1 MNNNIDIIEG
11 WLEHNGI
18 CHCQEPQENKNGVT
32 LEILPSENV
41 LRINIPNGQWKDL
54 STFQRKW
61 LSDVARN
68 GYEVVLNKIISGT
81 TPVNPP
87 MKVKV
92 ASNKKE
98 KKSELTES
106 KIKYSSIMSQ
116 LLLENMSFNDLLKAS
131 KMKPDNS
138 RMDRAKYVNTRHLRV
153 GITSDGE
160 TMMFTYKSDK
170 QHSTTKKRWHG
181 TIQFFEEDTTNMD
194 AGNLDCKVYCDCP
207 DFFYRWEYNNTKAGA
222 SDLSKNHNGQPP
234 RPRDGIPP
242 GVGDLGEGLCK
253 HLITIAEWI
262 KQTVDD
268 TLEPIKKTKV
278 EPPVPNMPSPTTDY
292 SDSRSLQ
299 ENINASALFDK
310 FKKLANTNVEFD
322 VPYYDEEPVS
332 EELLEGYHH
341 HHKDY
346 RLYEGNREIIAMFGD
361 NSRLSF
367 EVHFRDN
374 HKEDKEK
381 WRSKALTTWKSLA
394 NEIYK
399 EVTEFNTCN
408 PVQKSWKECFREAL
422 KHPKLQEYIRNN
434 HHQRVFPDKGYPAH
448 VQGKAQPVID
458 PVNFTR
464 TN

>member
-106 KIKYSSIMSQ
+106 KIKYSSIVTR
-116 LLLENMSFNDLLKAS
+116 LLLEDMSFNDLLKAS

-138 RMDRAKYVNTRHLRV
+138 RMDRAKYVNARSLRV
-153 GITSDGE
+153 AVTDDGE
-160 TMMFTYKSDK
+160 AWTFSYKSDA
-170 QHSTTKKRWHG
+170 QHSTTGKRWHG
-181 TIQFFEEDTTNMD
+181 MINFLKDDISSTED
-194 AGNLDCKVYCDCP
+194 AGAVNCKVYCNCP

-222 SDLSKNHNGQPP
+222 SELSKNHNGQPP

-253 HLITIAEWI
+253 HLIALASY
-262 KQTVDD
+262 
-268 TLEPIKKTKV
+268 LETAIEPNV
-278 EPPVPNMPSPTTDY
+278 EPVQPSTSDY

-458 PVNFTR
+458 PVNFT
-464 TN
+464 TVV